1 MSAAPASRGLGAL
14 IKRGWNEIP
23 EILGST
29 FMAVI
34 GVGLGV
40 TGLVIADSKKPDG
53 RKHKFE
59 YIVVRPDDPRAPRNN
74 TK

>member
-1 MSAAPASRGLGAL
+1 MTTQTSRGVVAL

-23 EILGST
+23 EIVGSSV
-29 FMAVI
+29 MAVI
-34 GVGLGV
+34 GLGLGI
-40 TGLVIADSKKPDG
+40 TGLAIAERKKPTA

-59 YIVVRPDDPRAPRNN
+59 YIVVRPDDPRAPINN